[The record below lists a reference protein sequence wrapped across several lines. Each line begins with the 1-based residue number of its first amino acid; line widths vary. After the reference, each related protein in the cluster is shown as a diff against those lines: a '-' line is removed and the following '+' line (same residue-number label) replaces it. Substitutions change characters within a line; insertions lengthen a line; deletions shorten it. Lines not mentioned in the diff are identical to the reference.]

1 MIQIKFR
8 AFIVLLLIPEIR
20 LLYNSIF
27 PFLKDDQELW
37 DTQSVLRRFHVFTN
51 LYFISPSQDRSAFP
65 WLLAIPEL
73 GEWFWQA
80 RGLRDVCFLGL
91 APNLLHCL
99 SFIISWGLLRTQL
112 RMLRPCEMVEST
124 RGRRRDP
131 QPSHD

>member
-73 GEWFWQA
+73 GERFWQCKGVGGCVLS
-80 RGLRDVCFLGL
+80 GLSPQSPALSVFYHFLGL
-91 APNLLHCL
+91 
-99 SFIISWGLLRTQL
+99 
-112 RMLRPCEMVEST
+112 VET
-124 RGRRRDP
+124 PAKDVEAL
-131 QPSHD
+131 